1 MRMENKYY
9 RITVPFASSFHK
21 LSLEE
26 YKNFK
31 RLLRKHIVNNS
42 IITIYYIDNYHE
54 LNIEDVK
61 IKEISNNKFQD
72 SYDDID
78 LYDDI
83 TGYLKEIKIKKRTL

>member
-1 MRMENKYY
+1 MENKYY
-9 RITVPFASSFHK
+9 RITVPFASSFSK

-31 RLLRKHIVNNS
+31 RLLRKHIANNS
-42 IITIYYIDNYHE
+42 IITIYYIDDYYE

-61 IKEISNNKFQD
+61 IKEVSKNKFQD
-72 SYDDID
+72 SYDNID

-83 TGYLKEIKIKKRTL
+83 TGYLKEIKIKKRSNM